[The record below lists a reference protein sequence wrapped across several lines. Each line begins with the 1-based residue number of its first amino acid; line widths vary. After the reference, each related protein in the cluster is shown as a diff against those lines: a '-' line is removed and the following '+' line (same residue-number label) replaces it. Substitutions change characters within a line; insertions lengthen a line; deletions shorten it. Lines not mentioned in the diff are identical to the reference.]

1 VKIFVICWKEFEA
14 LMNNDSSYTKRYLE
28 SLSENINVVRHPT
41 HIMVMWSHHEKS
53 VVIDQKI
60 GFMGGVDLCFGRWD
74 DEEYRL
80 FEAGGV
86 GGQGMKGGTYFPGA
100 DYVNMTIKDSD
111 LARLHEKCMIDPMND
126 PRLPWRDVHVR
137 LEGQVVYDL
146 ARNFSQY
153 WNFVKNEAESKGK
166 KQFLF

>member
-1 VKIFVICWKEFEA
+1 
-14 LMNNDSSYTKRYLE
+14 MNNDSSYTKRYLE

-41 HIMVMWSHHEKS
+41 HIMVLWSHHEKS

-60 GFMGGVDLCFGRWD
+60 GFVGGIDLCFGRYD
-74 DEEYRL
+74 NGEYNL
-80 FEAGGV
+80 FEP
-86 GGQGMKGGTYFPGA
+86 GMVDRGEGEGEGKTWFPGA
-100 DYVNMTIKDSD
+100 DFANLSIKDSD
-111 LARLHEKCMIDPMND
+111 LGRLYEKCMIDPMND
-126 PRLPWRDVHVR
+126 PRMPWRDMSVR